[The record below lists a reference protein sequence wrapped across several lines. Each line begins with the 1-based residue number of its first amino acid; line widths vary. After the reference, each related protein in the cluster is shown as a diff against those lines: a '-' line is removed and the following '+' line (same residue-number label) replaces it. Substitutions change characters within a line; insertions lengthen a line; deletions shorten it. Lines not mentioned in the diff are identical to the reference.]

1 MGFGAHV
8 ARRCRRFGRVG
19 RRDLVERSVER
30 VAVARRGVP
39 GRGALLKPRH
49 RGLVLE
55 PHEGRVWAVHGR
67 HLKVCAHATQ
77 TRASVQKEKRE
88 SERERE
94 REERE
99 KRERERERE
108 REEREKRERRERRDR
123 RDRRERRERERNKKR
138 EQERDILSRG
148 DKLVFKKTVFFFKS

>member
-108 REEREKRERRERRDR
+108 E
-123 RDRRERRERERNKKR
+123 REREREGER
-138 EQERDILSRG
+138 ERGRGREVEREVGRERER
-148 DKLVFKKTVFFFKS
+148 